1 MKHFMC
7 PKVSEEIELQIAR
20 EKLIEMYK
28 SMELIR
34 HFEYTVN
41 ELYARGKI
49 FGALHLYAGE
59 EAVAVGVCANL
70 RPDDYAVSTH
80 RGHGHCIAKGAD
92 VKRLMAELFGRS
104 TGVCKGKGGSM
115 HLADV
120 SVGMLGASG
129 IVGGGIPLAAGA
141 ALSAKY
147 RGTDQVAVGFFGDG
161 ASNQGVFHESLNLAS
176 IWDLPVIYVCE
187 NNQYAESTAVSAAM
201 RVKNVADRAAAYA
214 MPGKVVDGM
223 DVIAVHEAAKQA
235 VERARQGEGPTLIE
249 CKTYRFEGHEMG
261 DAHDLYRSK
270 EEVEQWKKRCPIRR
284 LRQTLIS
291 SGGLTERE
299 AEKMEQE
306 VKKQIE
312 DAIKFADESPYP
324 DPEEALRDVFVSP
337 YF

>member
-1 MKHFMC
+1 MY
-7 PKVSEEIELQIAR
+7 PKVSEEIELQIPR

-28 SMELIR
+28 RMELIR

-141 ALSAKY
+141 GLSAKY

-187 NNQYAESTAVSAAM
+187 NNQYAESTPVSAAM

-312 DAIKFADESPYP
+312 DAVKFADESPYP

>member
-1 MKHFMC
+1 MC
-7 PKVSEEIELQIAR
+7 PKVSEEIELQIPR

-28 SMELIR
+28 RMELIR

-141 ALSAKY
+141 GLSAKY

-187 NNQYAESTAVSAAM
+187 NNQYAESTPVSAAM

>member
-1 MKHFMC
+1 
-7 PKVSEEIELQIAR
+7 
-20 EKLIEMYK
+20 MYK
-28 SMELIR
+28 RMEVIR

-41 ELYARGKI
+41 ELYAKGKI

-70 RPDDYAVSTH
+70 RLDDYVISTH

-92 VKRLMAELFGRS
+92 VKRLMAELFGRG

-115 HLADV
+115 HVADV

-141 ALSAKY
+141 GLSIKY
-147 RGTDQVAVGFFGDG
+147 RGTDQVAVGFFGEG
-161 ASNQGVFHESLNLAS
+161 ASNQGVFHESLNLVS
-176 IWDLPVIYVCE
+176 IWDLPVVYVCE
-187 NNQYAESTAVSAAM
+187 NNQYAESTHVSAVM
-201 RVKNVADRAAAYA
+201 RVKNVADRAAAYG

-223 DVIAVHEAAKQA
+223 DVIAVYEAAKEA
-235 VERARQGEGPTLIE
+235 VERARQGKGPTLIE

-270 EEVEQWKKRCPIRR
+270 EEVDEWKKKCPISR
-284 LRQTLIS
+284 LRQTLLS
-291 SGGLTERE
+291 SGDLTEKE
-299 AEKMEQE
+299 ADKIEHE
-306 VKKQIE
+306 VKEQIE

-324 DPEEALRDVFVSP
+324 DPEDALRGVFVSP
-337 YF
+337 YI

>member
-1 MKHFMC
+1 MY
-7 PKVSEEIELQIAR
+7 PKVSEEIELQIPR

-28 SMELIR
+28 RMELIR

-141 ALSAKY
+141 GLSAKY

-284 LRQTLIS
+284 LRQMLIS

>member
-1 MKHFMC
+1 MNI
-7 PKVSEEIELQIAR
+7 PR

-28 SMELIR
+28 RMELIR

-41 ELYARGKI
+41 DLYARGKI
-49 FGALHLYAGE
+49 FGAAHLYAGE

-70 RPDDYAVSTH
+70 RLDDYVIGTH
-80 RGHGHCIAKGAD
+80 RSHGHAIAKGSD

-115 HLADV
+115 HVADV

-141 ALSAKY
+141 ALSTKY

-187 NNQYAESTAVSAAM
+187 NNQYAESTPVTAVM
-201 RVKNVADRAAAYA
+201 RVKNVADRAVAYGV
-214 MPGKVVDGM
+214 PGKVVDGM
-223 DVIAVHEAAKQA
+223 DVVAVYEAAKEA
-235 VERARQGEGPTLIE
+235 VERARQGKGPTLLE

-261 DAHDLYRSK
+261 DPHDLYRSK
-270 EEVEQWKKRCPIRR
+270 EEVEEWKKKDPIRR
-284 LRQTLIS
+284 LRETLVD
-291 SGGLTERE
+291 GGDLTEKD
-299 AEKMEQE
+299 AERIEEE

-324 DPEEALRDVFVSP
+324 DPEEAVRGVFVSP
-337 YF
+337 YI